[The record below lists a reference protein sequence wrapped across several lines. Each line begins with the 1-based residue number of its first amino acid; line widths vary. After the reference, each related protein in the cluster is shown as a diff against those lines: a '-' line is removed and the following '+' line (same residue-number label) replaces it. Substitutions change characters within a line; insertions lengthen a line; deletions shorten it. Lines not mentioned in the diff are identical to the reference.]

1 MFFVFLFLSQFLKS
15 TLLACEMSSYSI
27 IIFFVILL
35 VDYNI
40 VFQYLL
46 YVGTL
51 IRFLKQLTQIM
62 VVIVPILA
70 EGI

>member
-46 YVGTL
+46 YVGG
-51 IRFLKQLTQIM
+51 ISKLKNKIHSISL
-62 VVIVPILA
+62 
-70 EGI
+70 